1 MKLQRIA
8 DLDCVLAG
16 GDDGEGGGDGP
27 MIVLCHGFGAP
38 GDDLV
43 QLAEWLEAPEGTRW
57 VFPAGPLT
65 MSPLYGDARAW
76 WMLDLERLER
86 ELAAGRPADRA
97 AEVPAGLAAARAA
110 LLGLLDGLARDHRR
124 RDDAFVL
131 GGFSQGAMLSVD
143 VALHGAHPRG
153 LVLLSGTLVAEAE
166 WRPRAAALAGLRVFQ
181 SHGTKDGLL
190 SFAGA
195 EKLRDFL
202 VAGGAEVG
210 FVPFPGGHE
219 IPPPVLEL
227 VEDFLPHALAPR

>member
-16 GDDGEGGGDGP
+16 GDDGDGGGDGP
-27 MIVLCHGFGAP
+27 MIVLLHGFGAP

-43 QLAEWLEAPEGTRW
+43 ALADWIDAPDGTRW
-57 VFPAGPLT
+57 VFPAGPLA
-65 MSPLYGDARAW
+65 MPPLYGDARAW
-76 WMLDLERLER
+76 WMIDLERLER
-86 ELAAGRPADRA
+86 ELAGGRPADRA
-97 AEVPAGLAAARAA
+97 AEVPEGLAAARTAMLA
-110 LLGLLDGLARDHRR
+110 VLDALARDHRR

-143 VALHGAHPRG
+143 LALRGARPRG
-153 LVLLSGTLVAEAE
+153 LVLLSGTLVAEAQ
-166 WRPRAAALAGLRVFQ
+166 WRPHAAAIAGVRVFQ

-195 EKLRDFL
+195 ERLRDFL
-202 VAGGAEVG
+202 AESGAEVG
-210 FVPFPGGHE
+210 WVPFPGGHE

-227 VEDFLPHALAPR
+227 VEDFLPHALAAR